1 MVEKE
6 ILEMRPGA
14 ELNILVA
21 KQIMG
26 HEVVSDQ
33 MMGDMERFLD
43 KEGES
48 VWGTPLHYSEDPAIA
63 QAVVVEMLSRGYE
76 DAETWE
82 DYGQGRYAPAEA
94 ICKRALMAVL
104 SACN

>member
-6 ILEMRPGA
+6 ILEMKPGA

-26 HEVVSDQ
+26 HDVVSDQ
-33 MMGDMERFLD
+33 MMGEMERFMD

-48 VWGTPLHYSEDPAIA
+48 IWGTPLPYSEDLAIA
-63 QAVVVEMLSRGYE
+63 
-76 DAETWE
+76 
-82 DYGQGRYAPAEA
+82 
-94 ICKRALMAVL
+94 
-104 SACN
+104 